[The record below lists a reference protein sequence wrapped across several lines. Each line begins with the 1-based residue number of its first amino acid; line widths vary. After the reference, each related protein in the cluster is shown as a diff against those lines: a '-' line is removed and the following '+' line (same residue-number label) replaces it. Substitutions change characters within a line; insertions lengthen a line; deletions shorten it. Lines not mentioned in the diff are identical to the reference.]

1 MVKLIAGK
9 KGAGK
14 TKLLIDAIHSAEQA
28 SKGNV
33 VAIQLGSSLNID
45 IYHKVRLINIEDYK
59 IANYDEMAGFVS
71 GLLASNYDCTDIF
84 VDGILRI
91 VGRDLDKVGE
101 MPLPHYIRQCPSSAG
116 PPAYGWVCRHP
127 KHRSQVPKRSLHR
140 KALRPPPA
148 SVYTARRHVPHT
160 H

>member
-14 TKLLIDAIHSAEQA
+14 TKLLIEAIHSAEQA

-59 IANYDEMAGFVS
+59 IENYDEMAGFVS

-101 MPLPHYIRQCPSSAG
+101 MFDKIATVSGESTTVTFTISADVDDLTENIKK
-116 PPAYGWVCRHP
+116 YL
-127 KHRSQVPKRSLHR
+127 K
-140 KALRPPPA
+140 
-148 SVYTARRHVPHT
+148 
-160 H
+160 

>member
-14 TKLLIDAIHSAEQA
+14 TKLLIEAIHSAEQA

-91 VGRDLDKVGE
+91 VGRDFDKVGE
-101 MPLPHYIRQCPSSAG
+101 MFDKIATVSGENTTVTFTISADVDDLTENIKK
-116 PPAYGWVCRHP
+116 YL
-127 KHRSQVPKRSLHR
+127 K
-140 KALRPPPA
+140 
-148 SVYTARRHVPHT
+148 
-160 H
+160 